1 MLEEPGTNRQSE
13 TDAKQ
18 TFNKVCDLKQSKRI
32 LITNINGLLGYSLF
46 QSLRNDYKLMQDSA
60 NGQQPH
66 RFLGTVN
73 PTPAAGI
80 INPSPSD
87 QVKVLDGSAKPK
99 TFVKQVRAADYIIMD
114 IS

>member
-1 MLEEPGTNRQSE
+1 MQDAPLSNRQSE
-13 TDAKQ
+13 TDAPL
-18 TFNKVCDLKQSKRI
+18 NKVCDLQESKRI

-46 QSLRNDYKLMQDSA
+46 QSLRNDYKLAQDSS

-73 PTPAAGI
+73 TVPAAGI

-87 QVKVLDGSAKPK
+87 QIKVLDAAAKPK
-99 TFVKQVRAADYIIMD
+99 TFVKQVRGADYIILD